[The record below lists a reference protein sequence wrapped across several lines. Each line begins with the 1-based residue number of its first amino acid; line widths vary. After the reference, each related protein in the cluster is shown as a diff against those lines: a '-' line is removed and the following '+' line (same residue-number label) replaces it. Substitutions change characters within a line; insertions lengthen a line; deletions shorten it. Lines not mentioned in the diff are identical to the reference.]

1 MPPMV
6 PQKLVPQKLVPP
18 DQVWRHRW
26 SPLATD
32 GPPLENHPGSFMMV
46 LRAAYCK
53 IQSLAVMFQFAGFDY
68 CTPQVASSILFHTAD
83 YACMHGFHA

>member
-1 MPPMV
+1 MAIF
-6 PQKLVPQKLVPP
+6 LAIDGPP
-18 DQVWRHRW
+18 DQAWLPWMVWADHLWHHRW

-53 IQSLAVMFQFAGFDY
+53 VQSLAVMFQLAGFDY
-68 CTPQVASSILFHTAD
+68 CMPEVDIALDIAS
-83 YACMHGFHA
+83 HG